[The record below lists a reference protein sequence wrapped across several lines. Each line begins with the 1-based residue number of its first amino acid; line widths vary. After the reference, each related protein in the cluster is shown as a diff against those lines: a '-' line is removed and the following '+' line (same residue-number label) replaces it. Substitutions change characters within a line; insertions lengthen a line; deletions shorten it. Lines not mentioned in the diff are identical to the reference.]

1 MNNRV
6 TTINNIDMISCGYYY
21 WEILIEED
29 ESEVFRIFIPRHEE
43 SNIACYYEQDML
55 SIHTRKEVLYF
66 KIPFEQ
72 THIFIKSLIEGEETR
87 LMPIYHKDTIKIK

>member
-1 MNNRV
+1 
-6 TTINNIDMISCGYYY
+6 MIQCGDYY

-29 ESEVFRIFIPRHEE
+29 KSEVYRIIISRDIE
-43 SNIACYYEQDML
+43 SNIACYYEQDKL
-55 SIHTRKEVLYF
+55 SMHTRKDSFYF

-72 THIFIKSLIEGEETR
+72 TPLFIKSLIKGEEAR